1 MPPLSPPAPASSP
14 TSRDEL
20 VEAAVAEIRA
30 IVAREL
36 DCPAQVGDDAH
47 LLRDLALDS
56 YGLMVI
62 AVGLEDRFRVKLAEE
77 DAGQIETVRDLARL
91 VAQRVE
97 EGSAR

>member
-20 VEAAVAEIRA
+20 VEAAVAEIRS
-30 IVAREL
+30 IVGREL
-36 DCPAQVGDDAH
+36 DCPAQVTAEAH

-77 DAGQIETVRDLARL
+77 DAGDIQTVRDLAAL
-91 VAQRVE
+91 VARRVE
-97 EGSAR
+97 EGRTR